1 MPERAGERTLDPE
14 TVRLSADALGRD
26 ARSVAGET
34 VLRDSRARHPRE
46 YRRLRRSSYFR
57 FGGHPTISDASK
69 QQKPSRD
76 YCRVPSRAWP
86 QPPGLPFVH
95 DPFFVFLEADCG
107 VFLKYRPGVVPRVFR
122 NIAIKA
128 LGVL

>member
-1 MPERAGERTLDPE
+1 MPERAGERTLAPE

-34 VLRDSRARHPRE
+34 VLRESRPNGILANTAASG
-46 YRRLRRSSYFR
+46 RSSYFR
-57 FGGHPTISDASK
+57 SAGDPTIPLP
-69 QQKPSRD
+69 PSNKSLREIT
-76 YCRVPSRAWP
+76 VLWP
-86 QPPGLPFVH
+86 PPLSGLPFVH

>member
-1 MPERAGERTLDPE
+1 MRFSSAASSRIPPPPPLLL
-14 TVRLSADALGRD
+14 LSIC
-26 ARSVAGET
+26 RSF
-34 VLRDSRARHPRE
+34 D
-46 YRRLRRSSYFR
+46 
-57 FGGHPTISDASK
+57 ISNAAK

-86 QPPGLPFVH
+86 PPPPGLPFVH

-122 NIAIKA
+122 NIEIKA
-128 LGVL
+128 LGVLQPASKATCVIFAPSASSLKACSKRSCCLHFPNVI